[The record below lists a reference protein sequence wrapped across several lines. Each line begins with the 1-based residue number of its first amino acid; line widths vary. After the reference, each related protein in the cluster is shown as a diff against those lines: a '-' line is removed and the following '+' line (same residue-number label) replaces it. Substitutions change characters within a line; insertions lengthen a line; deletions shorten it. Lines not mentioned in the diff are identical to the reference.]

1 VSPTVALPTC
11 SIMKLSFAVVMAA
24 LAACGGAAQHPPV
37 VNPPVVQTC
46 VATPTP
52 VAEEPPADAT
62 APSAQ
67 RQRVA
72 FSIGAAQ
79 LSTLKASAPAGLSD
93 LTVTGCGRLAD
104 LVPLRAITTLTRV
117 QLGTDDCLEV
127 SRLEGL
133 ELVKELR
140 AFAVVD
146 DVGALTHAKHLDA
159 LALQNGVM
167 PVAALAA
174 LPLRL
179 DSLEL
184 NLQKNSPSDV
194 ALLMNGPLVHHV
206 RSLSLDLAF
215 VPTVAMLPE
224 LPELESLSVSMFPAN
239 TDRGDLAFVGKAPH
253 VKHLV
258 TGGVQHADLAPI
270 LALRELETLDIAG
283 ICHVDAR
290 ALERLPNLTSV
301 TVSIQVDATAWPVRA
316 GLEVTT
322 SNPYAICSG
331 P

>member
-1 VSPTVALPTC
+1 MRLP
-11 SIMKLSFAVVMAA
+11 FAVVIGA
-24 LAACGGAAQHPPV
+24 LAACSGAAQHRQVVNPPV
-37 VNPPVVQTC
+37 VNPPVVNPPT

-52 VAEEPPADAT
+52 VATSPPA
-62 APSAQ
+62 
-67 RQRVA
+67 RKQRVT
-72 FSIGAAQ
+72 FSIDAAQ
-79 LSTLKASAPAGLSD
+79 LSTLKLSAPAGLTD

-104 LVPLRAITTLTRV
+104 LVPLRAITTLIRV

-127 SRLEGL
+127 ARLDGL
-133 ELVKELR
+133 ELVEELR
-140 AFAVVD
+140 SFAIVD
-146 DVGALTHAKHLDA
+146 DVTALAQATHLDA
-159 LALQNGVM
+159 LALHNGVM

-174 LPLRL
+174 LPLTL

-184 NLQKNSPSDV
+184 NLQKNRRSDLAV
-194 ALLMNGPLVHHV
+194 LMNGPLVRHV

-215 VPTVAMLPE
+215 VPTLPD

-253 VKHLV
+253 LKHLV

-290 ALERLPNLTSV
+290 ALAKLPNLTWV
-301 TVSIQVDATAWPVRA
+301 AVSMQVDAKAWPVRA
-316 GLEVTT
+316 GLEVTP
-322 SNPYAICSG
+322 SNPYALCSK

>member
-1 VSPTVALPTC
+1 
-11 SIMKLSFAVVMAA
+11 MKLSFAVVMGA
-24 LAACGGAAQHPPV
+24 LAACTGAAQHPQVVNPPV
-37 VNPPVVQTC
+37 VNPPVVQTP

-52 VAEEPPADAT
+52 VAEEPPANAT
-62 APSAQ
+62 PPPAPG
-67 RQRVA
+67 QRVT

-79 LSTLKASAPAGLSD
+79 LSTLKASAPAGLTD

-127 SRLEGL
+127 ARLDGL
-133 ELVKELR
+133 ELVEELR
-140 AFAVVD
+140 SFAIVD
-146 DVGALTHAKHLDA
+146 DVAALVQAKHLDA
-159 LALQNGVM
+159 LALQNGVI
-167 PVAALAA
+167 PVTALAA
-174 LPLRL
+174 LPLKL

-184 NLQKNSPSDV
+184 NLQKNPRSDLAV
-194 ALLMNGPLVHHV
+194 LMNGPLVRHV

-215 VPTVAMLPE
+215 VPTMPD

-239 TDRGDLAFVGKAPH
+239 TERGDLAFVGKAPH
-253 VKHLV
+253 LKHLV

-290 ALERLPNLTSV
+290 ALAKLPNLTWV
-301 TVSIQVDATAWPVRA
+301 TVSMQVDAKAWPVRA

-322 SNPYAICSG
+322 SNPYALCSK

>member
-1 VSPTVALPTC
+1 
-11 SIMKLSFAVVMAA
+11 MKLSFAVVMGA
-24 LAACGGAAQHPPV
+24 LAACSGAVQHPQVVNPPV
-37 VNPPVVQTC
+37 VNPPVVKT

-62 APSAQ
+62 PHPAP
-67 RQRVA
+67 RLRVA
-72 FSIGAAQ
+72 FSIAAAQ
-79 LSTLKASAPAGLSD
+79 LSTLKASAPAGLTD

-127 SRLEGL
+127 ARLDGL

-146 DVGALTHAKHLDA
+146 DVAALAQAKHLDA

-174 LPLRL
+174 LPLTL

-184 NLQKNSPSDV
+184 NLQKNPRSDLAV
-194 ALLMNGPLVHHV
+194 LMNGPLVRHV

-215 VPTVAMLPE
+215 VPTLLPD

-239 TDRGDLAFVGKAPH
+239 TARGDLAFVGKAPH
-253 VKHLV
+253 LKHLV

-290 ALERLPNLTSV
+290 VLATLPNLTWV
-301 TVSIQVDATAWPVRA
+301 AVSMQVDAQAWPVRA

-322 SNPYAICSG
+322 SNPYAICS